1 MIGTSKIS
9 TLLILVKYPHD
20 WCCFPDYFLFGFLF
34 TQKCFWT
41 ENCFESNIF
50 CGRKIYLWHNF
61 FFLKTKFDWTLYV
74 FEAKIIFGTGE
85 NKVNLKSWSLTI
97 WLELQ
102 GVLKKIRRSFCF
114 NMLED
119 WDIIHLKGKIHS
131 SVWGTKSFLYDIRE
145 PR

>member
-1 MIGTSKIS
+1 MIGA
-9 TLLILVKYPHD
+9 V
-20 WCCFPDYFLFGFLF
+20 FP
-34 TQKCFWT
+34 T
-41 ENCFESNIF
+41 IF
-50 CGRKIYLWHNF
+50 CLVFFLLKNVFEPKIVLNPTFFVDEKFIFDTIF

-131 SVWGTKSFLYDIRE
+131 SIWNTKTSLYDIRE
-145 PR
+145 PGYKQNNMGYQISKF